1 MKLFVETPTEEQVQ
15 KALEEIGPSR
25 MRKIADHFNIQY
37 ETGANTKYST
47 LVRVV
52 SRFPSDQAKPRSPR
66 IYRARKTLYGVVR
79 EPVET
84 EPSLSLKSVEK
95 KKFKLEARKRDI
107 KDELIKIEVQL
118 DLLNAIIQQVLNG
131 E

>member
-1 MKLFVETPTEEQVQ
+1 MLFPETPTEEQVQ
-15 KALEEIGPSR
+15 KALEHIGPSR
-25 MRKIADHFNIQY
+25 LRKIADHFNIKY
-37 ETGANTKYST
+37 ENGPRTRYAYLLK
-47 LVRVV
+47 VV
-52 SRFPSDQAKPRSPR
+52 ARFPSDQAKPRSPR
-66 IYRARKTLYGVVR
+66 IYRARTSQSS
-79 EPVET
+79 EPG
-84 EPSLSLKSVEK
+84 LSLKSVEK